1 MAVLPEVDFG
11 LDNFKQPKVLSKKDS
26 VVQIILSMFFLR
38 PGNYPSMP
46 HIGINIS
53 KYLYATEG
61 ELDPEELKRDIFNQC
76 SELMEEISIGDVQ
89 VAIVDVNGTGTL
101 VVVLPLTG
109 DFNDEGVET
118 NVLTLGF
125 QQSLQGNVLFNYRF
139 VDASAFN

>member
-1 MAVLPEVDFG
+1 MAILPEVDFG

-61 ELDPEELKRDIFNQC
+61 EIDPEELKQDIFNQC

-89 VAIVDVNGTGTL
+89 VAVVDINGTGTL

-109 DFNDEGVET
+109 DFDDEGVET

-125 QQSLQGNVLFNYRF
+125 QQSLQGNVLFNFKF